1 MQFAG
6 RLRRHTTTTA
16 AAAARATT
24 TSSGSVSGGGVPA
37 CDIVTQLED
46 ESGREDLDRKD
57 GRPEK
62 VPSRPPAPRKDEG
75 CVIEQQHE

>member
-6 RLRRHTTTTA
+6 RLRRHTTTTT
-16 AAAARATT
+16 AAARATT
-24 TSSGSVSGGGVPA
+24 TSSGSVSGGGVPT
-37 CDIVTQLED
+37 CDTVTQLED

-62 VPSRPPAPRKDEG
+62 VPSRRGRMKEERMMRHRAAA
-75 CVIEQQHE
+75 

>member
-6 RLRRHTTTTA
+6 RLRRHTTTTT
-16 AAAARATT
+16 AARATT
-24 TSSGSVSGGGVPA
+24 TSRGGRSGSVSGGGVPT

-46 ESGREDLDRKD
+46 ESEREDLDRKD

-75 CVIEQQHE
+75 RVDDAS